1 MSWIMSV
8 SDLIAFSC
16 FLLVI
21 FGLCERHL
29 RSGGIFSWTWRDEPF
44 IRVILPFNISLN
56 TWINGVNTRQNMN
69 VVECSINEWAFTFSF
84 DLDSSGWLTHVVE
97 TANAH
102 FQVKT
107 NLQDA
112 LSGDIHYKLMQR
124 SKNRNKTGYL
134 SHCPTHTQT
143 HTSQATWY
151 TQTHTLIM
159 TTWINCPLDLFLVS
173 FCAIRVRHG
182 WKRTLVLNVPT
193 PCTVWAEEAATWWTP
208 SVIFRRRTS
217 GRRRATKHVG
227 WAWSLKRDP
236 NTSRLLIIF

>member
-1 MSWIMSV
+1 MIWLPSAV
-8 SDLIAFSC
+8 SSLWYSAYVRDIWGVGGYFLGPEGMNPLSASFYHLIFPLTPESMAST
-16 FLLVI
+16 
-21 FGLCERHL
+21 H
-29 RSGGIFSWTWRDEPF
+29 DK
-44 IRVILPFNISLN
+44 
-56 TWINGVNTRQNMN
+56 TWI
-69 VVECSINEWAFTFSF
+69 CSINEWAFTFSF